1 MMSERQF
8 DSLGFRKALEQTDI
22 PGKVAL
28 CLSTWFGLGLMPKA
42 PGTFGT
48 LGAVPLLLGLHGLGT
63 ISTALGTG
71 VLIVIAIWSSGLTQR
86 ILGRHDPS
94 EVVIDEVA
102 GLLLT
107 FFLVPLS
114 WLGLILGFI
123 LFRLFDIL
131 KPYPIKRLEKISGGT
146 GIVLDDLL
154 AGLFA
159 NLALRVILL
168 LV

>member
-8 DSLGFRKALEQTDI
+8 DSLSFRKAFEQADI

-28 CLSTWFGLGLMPKA
+28 CLSTWFGTGLLPKA

-48 LGAVPLLLGLHGLGT
+48 LGGAPLLFGMQYLGT
-63 ISTALGTG
+63 ISTG
-71 VLIVIAIWSSGLTQR
+71 VCIGVFVLIAIWSSGLTQR

-94 EVVIDEVA
+94 EVVIDEAA

-114 WLGLILGFI
+114 WGGLILGFI
-123 LFRLFDIL
+123 LFRLFDIF
-131 KPYPIKRLEKISGGT
+131 KPFPIKRLEKISGGK

-154 AGLFA
+154 AGLYA
-159 NLALRVILL
+159 NLALRVILFL
-168 LV
+168 I